1 MMKKILVALA
11 LVFAFT
17 VSAQNNKEADN
28 LDELFELMDM
38 DSMVETMYDQMQSI
52 YNEVEKDV
60 DISPEELAINQ
71 KYREQMTNIMKK
83 EMSWQA
89 MKVDLKQIY
98 LQNFTESEIADM
110 LIFYKSPT
118 GQSVLRTMPVVMQE
132 SMKLGQAM
140 AQKALPKIQAL
151 TERKL
156 QERQE
161 LRDNSNSSES
171 IYINYSS
178 LACLMA
184 FSYKKLL
191 LN

>member
-161 LRDNSNSSES
+161 LRDNSN
-171 IYINYSS
+171 
-178 LACLMA
+178 
-184 FSYKKLL
+184 
-191 LN
+191 

>member
-1 MMKKILVALA
+1 MKKILVALA
-11 LVFAFT
+11 LIFAFT

-38 DSMVETMYDQMQSI
+38 DSMVETMYDQMQNI
-52 YNEVEKDV
+52 YAEVEKDV
-60 DISPEELAINQ
+60 DISSEELAINQ
-71 KYREQMTNIMKK
+71 KYQEQMTNIMKK

-98 LQNFTESEIADM
+98 LQNFTESEIAGM

-140 AQKALPKIQAL
+140 AQKAIPKIQAL
-151 TERKL
+151 AERKR

-161 LRDNSNSSES
+161 LRDKSN
-171 IYINYSS
+171 
-178 LACLMA
+178 
-184 FSYKKLL
+184 
-191 LN
+191 

>member
-11 LVFAFT
+11 LIFAFT

-38 DSMVETMYDQMQSI
+38 DSMVETMYDQMQNI
-52 YNEVEKDV
+52 YAEVEKDV
-60 DISPEELAINQ
+60 DISSEELAINQ
-71 KYREQMTNIMKK
+71 KYQEQMTNIMKK

-98 LQNFTESEIADM
+98 LQNFTESEIAGM

-132 SMKLGQAM
+132 TMKLGQAM
-140 AQKALPKIQAL
+140 AQKAIPKIQAL
-151 TERKL
+151 AERKR

-161 LRDNSNSSES
+161 LRDKSN
-171 IYINYSS
+171 
-178 LACLMA
+178 
-184 FSYKKLL
+184 
-191 LN
+191 

>member
-1 MMKKILVALA
+1 MKKILVALA

-52 YNEVEKDV
+52 YTEVEKDV
-60 DISPEELAINQ
+60 DISSEELAINQ
-71 KYREQMTNIMKK
+71 KYREQMTDIMKK

-89 MKVDLKQIY
+89 MKFDLKQIY

-140 AQKALPKIQAL
+140 AQKAIPKIQAL
-151 TERKL
+151 AERKR

-161 LRDNSNSSES
+161 LRDDSN
-171 IYINYSS
+171 
-178 LACLMA
+178 
-184 FSYKKLL
+184 
-191 LN
+191 

>member
-11 LVFAFT
+11 LIFAFT

-38 DSMVETMYDQMQSI
+38 DSMVETMYDQMQNI
-52 YNEVEKDV
+52 YAEVEKDV
-60 DISPEELAINQ
+60 DISSEELAINQ
-71 KYREQMTNIMKK
+71 KYQEQMTNIMKK

-98 LQNFTESEIADM
+98 LQNFTESEIAGM

-140 AQKALPKIQAL
+140 AQKAIPKIQAL
-151 TERKL
+151 AERKR

-161 LRDNSNSSES
+161 LRDKSN
-171 IYINYSS
+171 
-178 LACLMA
+178 
-184 FSYKKLL
+184 
-191 LN
+191 

>member
-1 MMKKILVALA
+1 MKKILVALA

-161 LRDNSNSSES
+161 LRDNSN
-171 IYINYSS
+171 
-178 LACLMA
+178 
-184 FSYKKLL
+184 
-191 LN
+191 

>member
-28 LDELFELMDM
+28 LDELFELLDM

-140 AQKALPKIQAL
+140 AEKALPKIQAL

-161 LRDNSNSSES
+161 LRDNSN
-171 IYINYSS
+171 
-178 LACLMA
+178 
-184 FSYKKLL
+184 
-191 LN
+191 

>member
-1 MMKKILVALA
+1 MKKILLALT

-17 VSAQNNKEADN
+17 VSAQESKGSDN
-28 LDELFELMDM
+28 LDELFELMNM

-52 YNEVEKDV
+52 YIEVEKDV
-60 DISPEELAINQ
+60 DISSEELAINQ

-98 LQNFTESEIADM
+98 LQNFTENEIADM
-110 LIFYKSPT
+110 IIFYKSST

-140 AQKALPKIQAL
+140 AQKTLPKLQAL
-151 TERKL
+151 AEREQ

-161 LRDNSNSSES
+161 LRDNSN
-171 IYINYSS
+171 
-178 LACLMA
+178 
-184 FSYKKLL
+184 
-191 LN
+191 

>member
-1 MMKKILVALA
+1 
-11 LVFAFT
+11 
-17 VSAQNNKEADN
+17 
-28 LDELFELMDM
+28 M

-161 LRDNSNSSES
+161 LRDNSN
-171 IYINYSS
+171 
-178 LACLMA
+178 
-184 FSYKKLL
+184 
-191 LN
+191 

>member
-11 LVFAFT
+11 LIFAFT

-38 DSMVETMYDQMQSI
+38 DSMVETMYDQMQNI
-52 YNEVEKDV
+52 YAEVEKDV
-60 DISPEELAINQ
+60 DISSEELAINQ
-71 KYREQMTNIMKK
+71 KYQEQMTNIMKK

-98 LQNFTESEIADM
+98 LQNFTESEIAGM

-132 SMKLGQAM
+132 SMKLGRAM
-140 AQKALPKIQAL
+140 AQKSLPKLQAL
-151 TERKL
+151 AEREQ

-161 LRDNSNSSES
+161 LRDNSN
-171 IYINYSS
+171 
-178 LACLMA
+178 
-184 FSYKKLL
+184 
-191 LN
+191 